1 MKNKFK
7 GNYVYLLLVVVLAL
21 FVFYGAG
28 RDMSTTTTKLGL
40 FDVMQKIEKGEIKS
54 IEQVVSSADDGEFT
68 VTDNQ
73 GNTSVIY
80 ASQQA
85 FSDYLYSLS
94 PEVRASFTLTTRQ
107 PETSLLRPI
116 LEIIL
121 IIGMFIFIMLF
132 FVQQMQGGGGGGGRI
147 MSFGKSRA
155 KMTIDDK
162 GSITLKDV
170 AGLDEE
176 KTEVAEIVDFLKNQA
191 RYIQVGAK
199 IPKGVLLV
207 GPPGTGKT
215 LLAKAIAGEAGV
227 PFFSISGSDFV
238 EMFVGVGASR
248 VRDLFEQAKKNAP
261 CIVFIDE
268 IDAVGRKRGAGLGG
282 GHDEREQTLN
292 QLLVEMDGFGINEGV
307 IVLAATNRSDVL
319 DPALLRPGRFDRK
332 IVVNRPDITG
342 RKEILKVHS
351 KGKPLNEDI
360 DLDVIAK
367 STPGFTGADLANL
380 MNESALLTARHNK
393 RAIDMDE
400 VQKALI
406 KITMGTEKKSHIITD
421 KERKLTAYHEVG
433 HALLAELLDEVEPVH
448 IVSIIP
454 VGQAGGF
461 TMTLSKDDSFYTKNA
476 LFQQIVMTLGGR
488 SAEELIL
495 DDITTGASGDIKQAT
510 QIAREMVTTYGMS
523 RLGPIK
529 YGDEASEPFL
539 GRDYNHTRN
548 YGEALATEIDTV
560 VGEIINEAHEKAL
573 QMLRDNMDILHKAS
587 QILMKKEK
595 ISGPEFRA
603 IIRGEEIDE
612 EHVAEFNLF
621 DSVEEVEKENIAKKA
636 HTEEIQ
642 EVVTETQEEPVQE
655 EIQEEVQSETTE
667 EVVEEEVVKP
677 SVEVPRF
684 SLEKTN
690 VIEEKDDKEK

>member
-1 MKNKFK
+1 VKKKFK
-7 GNYVYLLLVVVLAL
+7 GTYVYLILVVILAL
-21 FVFYGAG
+21 FVFYGTG
-28 RDMSTTTTKLGL
+28 KDLNQNVIKMSA
-40 FDVMQKIEKGEIKS
+40 FDVMQKIENKEIAK
-54 IEQVVSSADDGEFT
+54 IEQIVSSADDGKFI
-68 VTDNQ
+68 VTDTD
-73 GNTSVIY
+73 GNKTTISV
-80 ASQQA
+80 AQEA
-85 FSDYLYSLS
+85 FSEYLYNLS
-94 PEVRASFTLTTRQ
+94 PELRNSF
-107 PETSLLRPI
+107 EFTSSVPQTGLFFPI
-116 LEIIL
+116 LQIIL
-121 IIGMFIFIMLF
+121 IIGMFIFIKVF

-176 KTEVAEIVDFLKNQA
+176 KTEVAEIVDFLKNQN

-215 LLAKAIAGEAGV
+215 LLARAIAGEAGV

-261 CIVFIDE
+261 SIVFIDE

-292 QLLVEMDGFGINEGV
+292 QLLVEMDGFGANEGV
-307 IVLAATNRSDVL
+307 IVMAATNRADVL
-319 DPALLRPGRFDRK
+319 DPALLRPGRFDRQ
-332 IVVNRPDITG
+332 IVVNRPDVTG
-342 RKEILKVHS
+342 RKAILKVHS

-360 DLDVIAK
+360 DIDVIAK

-393 RAIDMDE
+393 RAIDMEE
-400 VQKALI
+400 VQQALI

-421 KERKLTAYHEVG
+421 KERRLTAYHEVG

-454 VGQAGGF
+454 VGNAGGF
-461 TMTLSKDDSFYTKNA
+461 TMMLSKDDSFRTKNSIIQEITMA
-476 LFQQIVMTLGGR
+476 LGGR
-488 SAEELIL
+488 AAEELIL
-495 DDITTGASGDIKQAT
+495 EDITTGASGDIQGVTQA
-510 QIAREMVTTYGMS
+510 ARDMVTVYGMS

-529 YGDEASEPFL
+529 FGNESSEPFL
-539 GRDYNHTRN
+539 GRDYNHSRN
-548 YGEALATEIDTV
+548 YSEALATEIDTV
-560 VGEIINEAHEKAL
+560 VSEIIEDAHKTAL
-573 QMLRDNMDILHKAS
+573 RLLEENIDILHRAA

-595 ISGPEFRA
+595 LSGPEFRA

-612 EHVAEFNLF
+612 ENIAEFNLF
-621 DSVEEVEKENIAKKA
+621 DSVMETKKKDEAHEKKHMLEKANAFTTKEAEDHKVVLEKEGN
-636 HTEEIQ
+636 
-642 EVVTETQEEPVQE
+642 
-655 EIQEEVQSETTE
+655 
-667 EVVEEEVVKP
+667 
-677 SVEVPRF
+677 
-684 SLEKTN
+684 
-690 VIEEKDDKEK
+690 EKDDSKEKTSEDKASYDEI

>member
-1 MKNKFK
+1 MKKKFK
-7 GNYVYLLLVVVLAL
+7 GTYVYLLLVVVLAV
-21 FVFYGAG
+21 FVFYGTG
-28 RDMSTTTTKLGL
+28 KDISQNTTKLSL
-40 FDVMQKIEKGEIKS
+40 FDVMTKIENQQIAS
-54 IEQVVSSADDGEFT
+54 IEQIVSSADDGKFI
-68 VTDNQ
+68 VTDKE
-73 GNTSVIY
+73 GNKTTIS
-80 ASQQA
+80 ASQDA
-85 FSDYLYSLS
+85 FSEYLYNLS
-94 PEVRASFTLTTRQ
+94 PELRNSFTFKSTEPQ
-107 PETSLLRPI
+107 TSLFFPI
-116 LEIIL
+116 LQIIL
-121 IIGMFIFIMLF
+121 IIGMFIFIMIF

-162 GSITLKDV
+162 GAITLKDV

-176 KTEVAEIVDFLKNQA
+176 KTEVAEIVDFLKNQN
-191 RYIQVGAK
+191 RYVQVGAK

-215 LLAKAIAGEAGV
+215 LLAKAISGEAGV

-342 RKEILKVHS
+342 RKAILKVHS

-360 DLDVIAK
+360 DIDVIAK

-380 MNESALLTARHNK
+380 MNEAALLTARHNK
-393 RAIDMDE
+393 RAIDMNE

-406 KITMGTEKKSHIITD
+406 KITMGTEKKSHVITD

-433 HALLAELLDEVEPVH
+433 HALLAELLDKVEPVH

-461 TMTLSKDDSFYTKNA
+461 TMTLSKDDNYRTKGELIQN
-476 LFQQIVMTLGGR
+476 IIMTLGGR
-488 SAEELIL
+488 AAEELIL

-510 QIAREMVTTYGMS
+510 QIARGMVTDYGMS

-529 YGDEASEPFL
+529 YGDEQSEPFL
-539 GRDYNHTRN
+539 GRDYNHSRN
-548 YGEALATEIDTV
+548 YGEALATEIDRV
-560 VGEIINEAHEKAL
+560 VAEIIDDAYKQAI
-573 QMLRDNMDILHKAS
+573 QMLQDNIDLLHKAS

-595 ISGPEFRA
+595 LSGPEFRA

-612 EHVAEFNLF
+612 ENVAEFNLF
-621 DSVEEVEKENIAKKA
+621 DSVLETEKKEEAKANTVNLEKETDDYHSI
-636 HTEEIQ
+636 
-642 EVVTETQEEPVQE
+642 
-655 EIQEEVQSETTE
+655 
-667 EVVEEEVVKP
+667 
-677 SVEVPRF
+677 
-684 SLEKTN
+684 SLEK
-690 VIEEKDDKEK
+690 EETQMESDTQTEN

>member
-1 MKNKFK
+1 MKKKFK
-7 GNYVYLLLVVVLAL
+7 GTYVYLILVIGLAL
-21 FVFYGAG
+21 FVFYGSG
-28 RDMSTTTTKLGL
+28 IDVNNNVKKLSL
-40 FDVMQKIEKGEIKS
+40 FDVMQKIENKEVESVQQI
-54 IEQVVSSADDGEFT
+54 VSTSDNGEFI
-68 VTDNQ
+68 VTDKEGNQ
-73 GNTSVIY
+73 STVY
-80 ASQQA
+80 ASQLA
-85 FSDYLYSLS
+85 FSQYLYNLS
-94 PEVRASFTLTTRQ
+94 PELRNAFTFSTREPQ
-107 PETSLLRPI
+107 TSLFFPI
-116 LEIIL
+116 LQIIL
-121 IIGMFIFIMLF
+121 SVGIFIFIMIF

-155 KMTIDDK
+155 KMIIDDK
-162 GSITLKDV
+162 GAITLKDV

-176 KTEVAEIVDFLKNQA
+176 KTEVAEIVDFLKNQG

-292 QLLVEMDGFGINEGV
+292 QLLVEMDGFGANEGV

-332 IVVNRPDITG
+332 IVVNRPDVTG
-342 RKEILKVHS
+342 RKEILKVHA

-360 DLDVIAK
+360 DIDVIAK

-400 VQKALI
+400 VQQALI
-406 KITMGTEKKSHIITD
+406 KLTMGTEKKSHIITD

-454 VGQAGGF
+454 VGNAGGF
-461 TMTLSKDDSFYTKNA
+461 TMMLSKDDSFRTKNSI
-476 LFQQIVMTLGGR
+476 LQQITMALGGR
-488 SAEELIL
+488 AAEELIL
-495 DDITTGASGDIKQAT
+495 EDITTGASGDIQGAT
-510 QIAREMVTTYGMS
+510 QLARDMVTTYGMS

-529 YGDEASEPFL
+529 YGNESDEPFL
-539 GRDYNHTRN
+539 GRDYNHSRN

-560 VGEIINEAHEKAL
+560 VGEIIGECHQKAL
-573 QMLRDNMDILHKAS
+573 KLLTENMELLHKAS
-587 QILMKKEK
+587 LILMKKEK
-595 ISGPEFRA
+595 LSGPEFRA
-603 IIRGEEIDE
+603 ILRGEEIDE
-612 EHVAEFNLF
+612 EHVANFNLF
-621 DSVEEVEKENIAKKA
+621 DSIEEA
-636 HTEEIQ
+636 
-642 EVVTETQEEPVQE
+642 
-655 EIQEEVQSETTE
+655 
-667 EVVEEEVVKP
+667 
-677 SVEVPRF
+677 
-684 SLEKTN
+684 
-690 VIEEKDDKEK
+690 EKDDVEKVAAKKELKEKEPKVTLDKQSGSSDIEDSTHKEDV

>member
-1 MKNKFK
+1 MKKKFK
-7 GNYVYLLLVVVLAL
+7 GTYVYLILVVILAL
-21 FVFYGAG
+21 FVFYGTG
-28 RDMSTTTTKLGL
+28 KDLNQTVTKMSA
-40 FDVMQKIEKGEIKS
+40 FDVMQKIENKEIAK
-54 IEQVVSSADDGEFT
+54 IEQVVSSADDGRFI
-68 VTDNQ
+68 VTDTD
-73 GNTSVIY
+73 GNKTTISV
-80 ASQQA
+80 AQDA
-85 FSDYLYSLS
+85 FSEYLYNLS
-94 PEVRASFTLTTRQ
+94 PELRNSFEFTSSEPQ
-107 PETSLLRPI
+107 TSLFFPI
-116 LEIIL
+116 LQIVL
-121 IIGMFIFIMLF
+121 IIGMFIFIMVF

-176 KTEVAEIVDFLKNQA
+176 KTEVAEIVDFLKNQN

-268 IDAVGRKRGAGLGG
+268 IDAVGRKRGTGMGG

-292 QLLVEMDGFGINEGV
+292 QLLVEMDGFGANEGV
-307 IVLAATNRSDVL
+307 IVMAATNRADVL
-319 DPALLRPGRFDRK
+319 DPALLRPGRFDRQ
-332 IVVNRPDITG
+332 IVVNRPDVTG
-342 RKEILKVHS
+342 RKAILKVHS

-360 DLDVIAK
+360 DIDVIAK

-393 RAIDMDE
+393 RAIDMEE
-400 VQKALI
+400 VQQALI

-421 KERKLTAYHEVG
+421 KERRLTAYHEVG

-454 VGQAGGF
+454 VGNAGGF
-461 TMTLSKDDSFYTKNA
+461 TMMLSKDDNFRTKNSIIQEITMA
-476 LFQQIVMTLGGR
+476 LGGR
-488 SAEELIL
+488 AAEELIL
-495 DDITTGASGDIKQAT
+495 EDITTGASGDIQGAT
-510 QIAREMVTTYGMS
+510 QAARDMVTTYGMS

-529 YGDEASEPFL
+529 YGNESSEPFL
-539 GRDYNHTRN
+539 GRDYNHSRN
-548 YGEALATEIDTV
+548 YGEALATEIDKV
-560 VGEIINEAHEKAL
+560 VGEIIEDAHKNAL
-573 QMLRDNMDILHKAS
+573 RLLEENIDILHRAA

-595 ISGPEFRA
+595 LSGPEFRA
-603 IIRGEEIDE
+603 IMRGEEIDE
-612 EHVAEFNLF
+612 EKVANFNLF
-621 DSVEEVEKENIAKKA
+621 DSVMETERKEEAHEKANAFTVKTTEDHKVILEKESTK
-636 HTEEIQ
+636 EEN
-642 EVVTETQEEPVQE
+642 
-655 EIQEEVQSETTE
+655 
-667 EVVEEEVVKP
+667 
-677 SVEVPRF
+677 F
-684 SLEKTN
+684 
-690 VIEEKDDKEK
+690 